1 MPRIEVDPVAV
12 QAVAAFAAGLPGPD
26 KERMRSLRELLAHVE
41 AAAETGTPA
50 AKPDL
55 RGCLMLG
62 GAVYEL
68 RDDGPRQV
76 VLWGIG
82 SSVTEASRI
91 AATTRSAAAVTGARE
106 VRLRMVVAG
115 AVLPRATAPGDTPL
129 SAGDV
134 ESLRSAFE
142 VRASTQRL
150 PAETVQQIQYSR
162 GHRFGLGAWLPDIK
176 LVIALRTAPDETG
189 IEAQLPEAEADLAF
203 VLRARAAFE
212 RHEF

>member
-26 KERMRSLRELLAHVE
+26 EERMRSLRELLAHIE

-50 AKPDL
+50 SKPDL
-55 RGCLMLG
+55 RGCLTLA

-68 RDDGPRQV
+68 RGDGPRQV

-82 SSVTEASRI
+82 SSVAEASRI
-91 AATTRSAAAVTGARE
+91 AATTRSAANVSGARE
-106 VRLRMVVAG
+106 VRLRMVVAAAARAG
-115 AVLPRATAPGDTPL
+115 ATAPGEPPL

-134 ESLRSAFE
+134 ESLRRAFE
-142 VRASTQRL
+142 VPASTQRL
-150 PAETVQQIQYSR
+150 PAETVQRIQYSR
-162 GHRFGLGAWLPDIK
+162 GRRFGLGAWLPDLK
-176 LVIALRTAPDETG
+176 LGIALRTALDETG
-189 IEAQLPEAEADLAF
+189 IEALLPGAEADLAF
-203 VLRARAAFE
+203 VLRARAVLE